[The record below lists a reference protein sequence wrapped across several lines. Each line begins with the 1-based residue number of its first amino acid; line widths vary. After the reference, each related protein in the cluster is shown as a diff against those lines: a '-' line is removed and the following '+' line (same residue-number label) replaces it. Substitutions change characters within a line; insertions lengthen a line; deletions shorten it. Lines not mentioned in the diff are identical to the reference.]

1 MINTEE
7 KKEVKE
13 NPTVRITGSKLKIL
27 GIFIGLAGF
36 TASMWFELGRG
47 EVPCPFCLT
56 IRYSLLASAVL
67 FTASVFIRK
76 TVYLLPIP
84 LVISLVADIILIS
97 NELKAS
103 PDLESGICGPQT
115 VCKTPE
121 FLGLNLSLW
130 ALFLIIPAFAVA
142 LQCIKEERNNKEK

>member
-1 MINTEE
+1 MINTE

-13 NPTVRITGSKLKIL
+13 NSTVWITGSKLKIL
-27 GIFIGLAGF
+27 GTFIGLAGF
-36 TASMWFELGRG
+36 IGSMWFELGRG

-56 IRYSLLASAVL
+56 IRYSLLASAAL
-67 FTASVFIRK
+67 FIVSIFLRK
-76 TVYLLPIP
+76 AAYLLPIP

-103 PDLESGICGPQT
+103 SDVETGICGPET

-121 FLGLNLSLW
+121 FLGINLSLW
-130 ALFLIIPAFAVA
+130 ALILIIPAFAVA
-142 LQCIKEERNNKEK
+142 LQCIKEEKNKKK